1 MERKITIT
9 IDINW
14 GSEFQQSFMEEML
27 QVLLKTW
34 KDFGITRH
42 KQNKITYVID
52 THDGYKIRQV

>member
-14 GSEFQQSFMEEML
+14 GSDFQQDFMEKML
-27 QVLLKTW
+27 QLFLKVW
-34 KDFGITRH
+34 REHGLSAH